1 MSSCKHK
8 LHTLLPSQ
16 ILSSCGV
23 GGGCT
28 GEMRAH
34 QAKQL
39 NCGITIPNLGF
50 GTYSFENDRDT
61 TELAIQMALEMGYRH
76 FDTAKI
82 YGSEPAVGT
91 ALRGAILDGR
101 VERNDIFVTSKL
113 WGSDH
118 HDPVSALKQ
127 TLRNLEMEYVDM
139 YLVHWPVK
147 LKPWAVCA
155 VPREDEFEPLDLET
169 TWAGMEKCFE
179 MGLCR
184 GIGVSNFSCRKIQ
197 QLLDFASVPP
207 AVNQVELH
215 PVWRQTKLR
224 QFCGELG
231 IHVSA
236 YSPLGAPGNCW
247 GSNAVV
253 ENPTIQSIALKHG
266 ATPAQVSHSSPI
278 TAIPLSNTLESV
290 KVALQWGLSTEAS
303 VIVKSFN
310 QERMKENMGALDLRL
325 DDYDLLEIEKM
336 EERKIM
342 RGEFLVND
350 TTSPYKTIQD
360 LWDDEI

>member
-1 MSSCKHK
+1 
-8 LHTLLPSQ
+8 
-16 ILSSCGV
+16 
-23 GGGCT
+23 
-28 GEMRAH
+28 EMMAH
-34 QAKQL
+34 QAKL

-50 GTYSFENDRDT
+50 GTYSFKNDRDT
-61 TELAIQMALEMGYRH
+61 TELAIPMALKMGYRH

-91 ALRGAILDGR
+91 TLREVILYGR
-101 VERNDIFVTSKL
+101 VERSDIFVTSKL

-118 HDPVSALKQ
+118 HDPISAVSTQANSKVIIFAGSCNAIPWEQNIYPVLLHEAS
-127 TLRNLEMEYVDM
+127 TFSCCRTLEMEYVDV

-147 LKPWAVCA
+147 LKPWVACV
-155 VPREDEFEPLDLET
+155 VPKEDEFEPLDLET
-169 TWAGMEKCFE
+169 TGSGMEKCLE

-184 GIGVSNFSCRKIQ
+184 GIG
-197 QLLDFASVPP
+197 
-207 AVNQVELH
+207 VELH

-236 YSPLGAPGNCW
+236 YSSHGAPGDCW

-278 TAIPLSNTLESV
+278 TILI
-290 KVALQWGLSTEAS
+290 LQS
-303 VIVKSFN
+303 
-310 QERMKENMGALDLRL
+310 R
-325 DDYDLLEIEKM
+325 
-336 EERKIM
+336 
-342 RGEFLVND
+342 EF
-350 TTSPYKTIQD
+350 
-360 LWDDEI
+360 